1 MQTGRHRER
10 KKKQY
15 NEQYRLL
22 PSDVA
27 ITGTRG
33 YKDSQNG
40 IIKINAVEEHNN
52 EHSTS
57 RYKNSNSRFLGSG
70 PMAVDRY
77 RIPIESNL
85 IWRRSSFFFNGL
97 TTYSIVTIHNHASII
112 QESFKGARNRAP
124 VPIMLLPARLTDW
137 LTGFH
142 SLTHNAKPSGIVAT
156 SLPTA
161 RRFLIPS
168 IATKANRWREDVHA
182 CTYTRM
188 KLFPCENTCRCIGP
202 WCTHAKFSCKMY
214 TYTSTFYFEQT
225 YRMTRCLRKEIV
237 RIDFVKKWCF

>member
-1 MQTGRHRER
+1 MFVLEVGPYQTHAIAQRDVLKLQRPDVISRSTYSVQGLQLHVIKGGHVHHGTLQKNSGSLTRHLPASVCSLVTCNKTGGTTLPWERPLVSATTIYRYRLTQALKCKLVDTERE

-124 VPIMLLPARLTDW
+124 VPIMLLPARLTD
-137 LTGFH
+137 
-142 SLTHNAKPSGIVAT
+142 
-156 SLPTA
+156 
-161 RRFLIPS
+161 
-168 IATKANRWREDVHA
+168 
-182 CTYTRM
+182 
-188 KLFPCENTCRCIGP
+188 
-202 WCTHAKFSCKMY
+202 
-214 TYTSTFYFEQT
+214 
-225 YRMTRCLRKEIV
+225 
-237 RIDFVKKWCF
+237 

>member
-1 MQTGRHRER
+1 MARHLPASVCSLVTCNKTGGTTLPWETSIGVRDYDLSISSYTSFKMQTGRHRE

-15 NEQYRLL
+15 NKQYRLL

-40 IIKINAVEEHNN
+40 IIKINAVEKHNK

-57 RYKNSNSRFLGSG
+57 RYKNSNSRFRGSG

-77 RIPIESNL
+77 RILIESNL
-85 IWRRSSFFFNGL
+85 IWRRSFFFFNGL

-124 VPIMLLPARLTDW
+124 VPIMLLPARLTD
-137 LTGFH
+137 
-142 SLTHNAKPSGIVAT
+142 
-156 SLPTA
+156 
-161 RRFLIPS
+161 
-168 IATKANRWREDVHA
+168 
-182 CTYTRM
+182 
-188 KLFPCENTCRCIGP
+188 
-202 WCTHAKFSCKMY
+202 
-214 TYTSTFYFEQT
+214 
-225 YRMTRCLRKEIV
+225 
-237 RIDFVKKWCF
+237 